1 MFLYQKIKKMQ
12 NVPRIYLDEILES
25 GKSFPIDKDVVHYL
39 RRVMRRD
46 DCLVFND
53 GIEYNAKL
61 TDDNKNIVIGEK
73 TNHVDPSNDTVFY
86 FAPIK
91 KADELLN
98 MVTQMG
104 VAVLQ
109 PVITERTVANHINWN
124 RMMKII
130 VEAAE
135 QSNRNTVPELKAPIK
150 FDDLD
155 LNNLIVADE
164 RFAHDF
170 NRKEIYKK
178 SNRIFVGPEGGF
190 APKEFEKMDKAGVI
204 GLSLGKTV
212 LRAEVAGVVAI
223 AKVLNK

>member
-1 MFLYQKIKKMQ
+1 MQ

>member
-1 MFLYQKIKKMQ
+1 MQ

-25 GKSFPIDKDVVHYL
+25 GKSFPIDKGVVHYL

-46 DCLVFND
+46 DCLVFNK
-53 GIEYNAKL
+53 GMEYTAKL
-61 TDDNKNIVIGEK
+61 SDDNKSIFIGEK

-91 KADELLN
+91 KTDELLN

-104 VAVLQ
+104 VAILQ
-109 PVITERTVANHINWN
+109 PVVTERTVANHVNWN
-124 RMMKII
+124 RMKKII
-130 VEAAE
+130 IEAAE
-135 QSNRNTVPELKAPIK
+135 QSNRNSIPELKAPIK

-170 NRKEIYKK
+170 NRKENYKK

-190 APKEFEKMDKAGVI
+190 STKEFETMDKACVI
-204 GLSLGKTV
+204 GLSLGKTI
-212 LRAEVAGVVAI
+212 LRAEVAGVVSV

>member
-53 GIEYNAKL
+53 GVEYSAKL
-61 TDDNKNIVIGEK
+61 TDDNKSIIIGEK
-73 TNHVDPSNDTVFY
+73 TNHVDPSNDIVFY
-86 FAPIK
+86 FSPIK

>member
-1 MFLYQKIKKMQ
+1 MQ

-204 GLSLGKTV
+204 GLSLGKTI

>member
-25 GKSFPIDKDVVHYL
+25 GKSFPVDKDVVHYL

-61 TDDNKNIVIGEK
+61 TDDNKSIIIGEK

>member
-1 MFLYQKIKKMQ
+1 MQ

-25 GKSFPIDKDVVHYL
+25 GKSFPINKDVVHYL

-53 GIEYNAKL
+53 GVEYNAKL
-61 TDDNKNIVIGEK
+61 TDDNKSIIIGEK
-73 TNHVDPSNDTVFY
+73 TNRKDPSNDIVFY

>member
-53 GIEYNAKL
+53 GVEYNAKL
-61 TDDNKNIVIGEK
+61 TDDNKSIIIGEK
-73 TNHVDPSNDTVFY
+73 TNHVDPSNDIVFY
-86 FAPIK
+86 FSPIK

>member
-1 MFLYQKIKKMQ
+1 MQ

-53 GIEYNAKL
+53 GVEYNAKL
-61 TDDNKNIVIGEK
+61 TDDNKSIIIGEK
-73 TNHVDPSNDTVFY
+73 TNRKDPSNDIVFY
-86 FAPIK
+86 FSPIK